1 MCFNEGSWDGVVIV
15 GYLVGPVSS
24 GSLQEG
30 LTAEEKAT
38 PHWQLGEKTWCD
50 LFWTSGPRTVL
61 F

>member
-1 MCFNEGSWDGVVIV
+1 M